1 MKKFVLIAAAL
12 TLSLASFAQE
22 NGTDR
27 GQRGGRPERPDEATM
42 IKMRT
47 ERMVEE
53 LGLDE
58 AQGTKLLELNQKYP
72 HAMMGP
78 GGPGGPGMGRPQRDG
93 QRPEAKGDTPK
104 NQKDKKV
111 KKDKKDKN
119 EKPQMTENQMEQMK
133 ADREAYEAGL
143 KEILTEEQFKTWQ
156 EKGNRP
162 PRGGRP
168 GERPD
173 VS

>member
-27 GQRGGRPERPDEATM
+27 RQRGGRPERPDEATM

-58 AQGTKLLELNQKYP
+58 AQGAKLLELNQKYP
-72 HAMMGP
+72 QAMMGP
-78 GGPGGPGMGRPQRDG
+78 GGPGGPGRCLSL
-93 QRPEAKGDTPK
+93 
-104 NQKDKKV
+104 KKV
-111 KKDKKDKN
+111 DSQQRVN
-119 EKPQMTENQMEQMK
+119 NVSFTH
-133 ADREAYEAGL
+133 RETAKVL
-143 KEILTEEQFKTWQ
+143 
-156 EKGNRP
+156 
-162 PRGGRP
+162 
-168 GERPD
+168 
-173 VS
+173 

>member
-1 MKKFVLIAAAL
+1 
-12 TLSLASFAQE
+12 
-22 NGTDR
+22 
-27 GQRGGRPERPDEATM
+27 
-42 IKMRT
+42 
-47 ERMVEE
+47 MVEE

-58 AQGTKLLELNQKYP
+58 AQGAKLLELNQKYP
-72 HAMMGP
+72 QAMMGP
-78 GGPGGPGMGRPQRDG
+78 GGPGGPGRGPGMGRSAKKSDKNKG
-93 QRPEAKGDTPK
+93 ERPELTEE
-104 NQKDKKV
+104 QKERMK
-111 KKDKKDKN
+111 
-119 EKPQMTENQMEQMK
+119 EMK

>member
-22 NGTDR
+22 NGADR
-27 GQRGGRPERPDEATM
+27 RQRGGRPERPDEATM

-78 GGPGGPGMGRPQRDG
+78 GGPDGPGRGPGMGRPAKKSDKNKG
-93 QRPEAKGDTPK
+93 ERPELTEE
-104 NQKDKKV
+104 QKERMK
-111 KKDKKDKN
+111 
-119 EKPQMTENQMEQMK
+119 EMK

>member
-1 MKKFVLIAAAL
+1 MVMKKFVLIAAAL

-27 GQRGGRPERPDEATM
+27 RQRGGRPERPDEATM

-58 AQGTKLLELNQKYP
+58 AQGAKLLELNQKYP
-72 HAMMGP
+72 QAMMGP
-78 GGPGGPGMGRPQRDG
+78 GGPGGPGRGPGMGRPAKKGDKNKG
-93 QRPEAKGDTPK
+93 ERPEPTEE
-104 NQKDKKV
+104 QKERMK
-111 KKDKKDKN
+111 
-119 EKPQMTENQMEQMK
+119 EMK